1 MNSVSKFTIE
11 PLSNKHDRSGFDC
24 GVDDL
29 NRFIKQY
36 ALQNQKK
43 HFVRTYVCCAVSEIV
58 GYYSLAFG
66 SVHQEEAPLS
76 LTQGMG
82 KYQVPAI
89 ILGRLAID
97 KKYQGKGFGMA
108 LLKDAILRAKQA
120 EQIGGLRVIIV
131 HAKDANAQAF
141 YIKYG
146 FLTSQDDP
154 FTLFFPIEFDP
165 ID

>member
-1 MNSVSKFTIE
+1 MNNFIVA
-11 PLSNKHDRSGFDC
+11 PLSKNYNREKFDC

-43 HFVRTYVCCAVSEIV
+43 HFVRTYVCSKANDEDII
-58 GYYSLAFG
+58 GYYSLSFG
-66 SVHQEEAPLS
+66 SVNQEDAPEA
-76 LTQGMG
+76 LTRGVG

-97 KKYQGKGFGMA
+97 KSYQGKGFGKA

-120 EQIGGLRVIIV
+120 EQIGGLRVMVV
-131 HAKDANAQAF
+131 HAKDLDAQNF
-141 YIKYG
+141 YTKYG
-146 FLTSQDDP
+146 FISSLGDPLTM
-154 FTLFFPIEFDP
+154 FFPIENDL
-165 ID
+165 